1 MKKFIAGFIFA
12 TAIIPILDSA
22 ASVIITGLEALKG
35 KWSIKIAD
43 CNYKIQKLG
52 DEPISTRVIGFTAP
66 TEEDDY
72 EDD

>member
-1 MKKFIAGFIFA
+1 MKKFIAGIIFA
-12 TAIIPILDSA
+12 TTIVPILDSM
-22 ASVIITGLEALKG
+22 ASVIITGLEAVKG
-35 KWSIKIAD
+35 KWSIKIAEY
-43 CNYKIQKLG
+43 NYKIQKLG

>member
-1 MKKFIAGFIFA
+1 LKKFIAGFIFA
-12 TAIIPILDSA
+12 TAIMPILDSA
-22 ASVIITGLEALKG
+22 TSVIITGLEALKG

-43 CNYKIQKLG
+43 YNYKIQKLG